1 MRTAVDTSIL
11 LDVLG
16 ADPEFGV
23 PSREALRA
31 AYRDGALVAC
41 SVVWAE
47 VRAWF
52 PDDESCA
59 DSLGVLGIRFDTL
72 RPEAATLAGRL
83 WREHCSRKGSDRRRV
98 VADFLVGAHARVQ
111 ADALLTRNRGFY
123 RAYFAGLR
131 VSDPALGA
139 ARAHR
144 SLPKNRERRSD
155 SGT

>member
-1 MRTAVDTSIL
+1 MCH
-11 LDVLG
+11 LG
-16 ADPEFGV
+16 K
-23 PSREALRA
+23 ALRA

-41 SVVWAE
+41 SVVRAE

-59 DSLGVLGIRFDTL
+59 DSLGVLGIRFEAL

-83 WREHCSRKGSDRRRV
+83 WKEHGARKGSDRRRV

-111 ADALLTRNRGFY
+111 ADTLLTRDRGFY
-123 RAYFAGLR
+123 RTYFAGLR
-131 VSDPALGA
+131 VDDPTSGA
-139 ARAHR
+139 IGVVGSNAHQ
-144 SLPKNRERRSD
+144 SLSKNRGRSSA

>member
-1 MRTAVDTSIL
+1 MRTAVDTSVL
-11 LDVLG
+11 LDVLV

-59 DSLGVLGIRFDTL
+59 DSLGVLGIRFDAL

-98 VADFLVGAHARVQ
+98 VADFLIGAHAQVQ
-111 ADALLTRNRGFY
+111 ADTLLTRDRGFY
-123 RAYFAGLR
+123 RTYFARLR
-131 VSDPALGA
+131 VDDPTSGA
-139 ARAHR
+139 IR
-144 SLPKNRERRSD
+144 PRR
-155 SGT
+155 

>member
-1 MRTAVDTSIL
+1 MRTAVDTSVL

-52 PDDESCA
+52 ADDESCA
-59 DSLGVLGIRFDTL
+59 DSLGVLGIRFDAL

-98 VADFLVGAHARVQ
+98 VADFLIGAHAQVR
-111 ADALLTRNRGFY
+111 ADTLLTRDRGFY
-123 RAYFAGLR
+123 RTYFARLR
-131 VSDPALGA
+131 VDDPTSGA
-139 ARAHR
+139 IRPCR
-144 SLPKNRERRSD
+144 
-155 SGT
+155 